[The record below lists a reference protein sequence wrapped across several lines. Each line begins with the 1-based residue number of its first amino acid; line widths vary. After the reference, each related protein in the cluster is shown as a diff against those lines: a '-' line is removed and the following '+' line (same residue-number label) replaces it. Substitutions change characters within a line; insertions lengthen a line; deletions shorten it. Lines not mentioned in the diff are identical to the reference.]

1 MLRVVCGVE
10 FVVRLD
16 RLARVVTCF
25 VFVGAAPAFATDPAP
40 ADSARQSAV
49 GEQIAVY
56 LDQSRVLKLP
66 DRTATL
72 VVGNPLIADISVQ
85 AGGVLV
91 LTGKSFG
98 TTNLIAL
105 DRNGALL
112 MEHPVQVHGPRDSVV
127 AVYRGVERETYSCT
141 PECNRRIMLGD
152 SATAFT
158 ANMNQYTS
166 LNTQVQSS
174 AAPSK

>member
-1 MLRVVCGVE
+1 
-10 FVVRLD
+10 VRLD
-16 RLARVVTCF
+16 RLARAVTCF
-25 VFVGAAPAFATDPAP
+25 VLIGAATPALATDPTP
-40 ADSARQSAV
+40 VGAV

-66 DRTATL
+66 EGTATL

-91 LTGKSFG
+91 LTGKGFG

-112 MEHPVQVHGPRDSVV
+112 MEHPVQVRGPQDSVV
-127 AVYRGVERETYSCT
+127 AVYRGVERESYSCT
-141 PECNRRIMLGD
+141 PLCERRIMLGD
-152 SATAFT
+152 TPAYFT
-158 ANMNQYTS
+158 ANMTQATTLNQQAQAS
-166 LNTQVQSS
+166 GPQ
-174 AAPSK
+174 PK

>member
-1 MLRVVCGVE
+1 MR
-10 FVVRLD
+10 FD
-16 RLARVVTCF
+16 RLARAVACF
-25 VFVGAAPAFATDPAP
+25 ALISIPPASAAEPVPVAAI
-40 ADSARQSAV
+40 

-66 DRTATL
+66 ERTATL

-112 MEHPVQVHGPRDSVV
+112 MEHPVQVHGPRDNVV
-127 AVYRGVERETYSCT
+127 AMYRGIERETYSCT
-141 PECNRRIMLGD
+141 PECSRRIMLGD
-152 SATAFT
+152 SAAYFT
-158 ANMNQYTS
+158 AGMNQYMN
-166 LNTQVQSS
+166 LNTQIQSS
-174 AAPSK
+174 APPPK

>member
-1 MLRVVCGVE
+1 VWS
-10 FVVRLD
+10 FVVRID
-16 RLARVVTCF
+16 RLARVATCF
-25 VFVGAAPAFATDPAP
+25 VLLGVAPAFATDPAP
-40 ADSARQSAV
+40 VGAV

-66 DRTATL
+66 ERTATL

-85 AGGVLV
+85 TGGVLV

-112 MEHPVQVHGPRDSVV
+112 MEHPVQVHGPRDNVV
-127 AVYRGVERETYSCT
+127 AMYRGIERETYSCT
-141 PECNRRIMLGD
+141 PECNRRITLGD
-152 SATAFT
+152 SVAAFT
-158 ANMNQYTS
+158 ASINQYTV
-166 LNTQVQSS
+166 LNSQVQSS
-174 AAPSK
+174 TPAPPR

>member
-1 MLRVVCGVE
+1 LI
-10 FVVRLD
+10 
-16 RLARVVTCF
+16 
-25 VFVGAAPAFATDPAP
+25 GASAPAFATDPAP
-40 ADSARQSAV
+40 TGAV

-66 DRTATL
+66 ERTATL

-105 DRNGALL
+105 DRSGALL
-112 MEHPVQVHGPRDSVV
+112 MEHPIQVLGPRENVV
-127 AVYRGVERETYSCT
+127 AMFRGVERESYSCT

-152 SATAFT
+152 TPAYFT
-158 ANMNQYTS
+158 ANMAQFMNLNNQAQQTA
-166 LNTQVQSS
+166 
-174 AAPSK
+174 AAPR

>member
-1 MLRVVCGVE
+1 
-10 FVVRLD
+10 VRLD
-16 RLARVVTCF
+16 RLACAVTCF
-25 VFVGAAPAFATDPAP
+25 VLIGATAPAFATDPIP
-40 ADSARQSAV
+40 AGAV
-49 GEQIAVY
+49 GEAIGVY

-91 LTGKSFG
+91 LTGKGYG

-112 MEHPVQVHGPRDSVV
+112 MEHPVQVLGPRDNVV
-127 AVYRGVERETYSCT
+127 AVFRGVERESYSCT
-141 PECNRRIMLGD
+141 PDCNRRIMLGD
-152 SATAFT
+152 TPAYFT
-158 ANMNQYTS
+158 ANMNQYTT
-166 LNTQVQSS
+166 LTAQAQSS
-174 AAPSK
+174 AAPAK

>member
-1 MLRVVCGVE
+1 MITWRVACVVWS

-16 RLARVVTCF
+16 RLARVATCF
-25 VFVGAAPAFATDPAP
+25 VLIGVAPAFATDPTP
-40 ADSARQSAV
+40 VGAV

-85 AGGVLV
+85 TGGVLV

-112 MEHPVQVHGPRDSVV
+112 MEHPVQVHGPRDNVV
-127 AVYRGVERETYSCT
+127 AMYRGIERETYSCT

-152 SATAFT
+152 SVAAFT
-158 ANMNQYTS
+158 ANMNQYTTM
-166 LNTQVQSS
+166 NTQVQSS
-174 AAPSK
+174 AAPAK

>member
-1 MLRVVCGVE
+1 M
-10 FVVRLD
+10 RLD
-16 RLARVVTCF
+16 RWARAIACF
-25 VFVGAAPAFATDPAP
+25 VMVGATAPAFATDPAP
-40 ADSARQSAV
+40 VGAV

-66 DRTATL
+66 ERTATL

-91 LTGKSFG
+91 LTGKSYG

-112 MEHPVQVHGPRDSVV
+112 MEHPVQVQGPRDNVV
-127 AVYRGVERETYSCT
+127 VMYRGVERESYSCT
-141 PECNRRIMLGD
+141 PDCSRRIMLGD
-152 SATAFT
+152 TPPYFT
-158 ANMNQYTS
+158 ANMAQFQN
-166 LNTQVQSS
+166 LNAIAQST
-174 AAPSK
+174 AAQPR